1 MGPILDGI
9 LQVAGVS
16 AVLVVDGKGDLLA
29 HRGRAVYDRGLC
41 EQLAGKVLKVA
52 EAVQLQQE
60 DWDALTAQYADGKL
74 LLRNLG
80 AGPVGTYVL
89 GIVADA
95 SLNASFA
102 TVAIRV
108 ATNKLRKALAGGP
121 GASSTLGS
129 GPVAS
134 ASTPA
139 PAPVAAASGPS
150 DSGPLASSG
159 LSWSGGSTAG
169 GSSVGLS
176 RVQSADPASAA
187 FLTRC
192 AKELAR
198 HVGPMAK
205 IYVEEG
211 VRRFAGDQPFAMVH
225 APKLLEDL
233 SGQIEDPDDRAQFRK
248 VILKG

>member
-1 MGPILDGI
+1 MEPILDGI

-16 AVLVVDGKGDLLA
+16 AVLVVDGNGQLVA

-52 EAVQLQQE
+52 EAAQLQQE
-60 DWDALTAQYADGKL
+60 DWDAITAQYVDGKL

-80 AGPVGTYVL
+80 AGPAGTYVL

-95 SLNASFA
+95 TLNASFA

-108 ATNKLRKALAGGP
+108 ATNKLKKVLAGGP
-121 GASSTLGS
+121 GTSSTLGS

-134 ASTPA
+134 STPA
-139 PAPVAAASGPS
+139 PTAAASGPS

-159 LSWSGGSTAG
+159 LSWNS
-169 GSSVGLS
+169 GSSLGLS
-176 RVQSADPASAA
+176 RVQSADPAAAA

-211 VRRFAGDQPFAMVH
+211 VRRVAGDQPFAVAH

-233 SGQIEDPDDRAQFRK
+233 SVQIEDPDDRAQFRK
-248 VILKG
+248 AIQKG